1 MTGLALLCYTWDMKY
16 EEREFYRFVNRA
28 YIRDGGTVHEG
39 EAVLLATLL
48 HAKGKSRKSDDMAEV
63 QRIMRDKNSR

>member
-1 MTGLALLCYTWDMKY
+1 MKY

-28 YIRDGGTVHEG
+28 YIRDGKTVHTG

-48 HAKGKSRKSDDMAEV
+48 HTKGKNRSNSKDMADV
-63 QRIMRDKNSR
+63 QRIMRDKNAR